1 VVIAPYSL
9 EGFRGFQDTHPLIS
23 TGTGLGDG
31 KDIMNAV
38 FLQIDIDVQA
48 KVD

>member
-1 VVIAPYSL
+1 M
-9 EGFRGFQDTHPLIS
+9 GGFQDTHPLIS

>member
-1 VVIAPYSL
+1 M
-9 EGFRGFQDTHPLIS
+9 GGFQDTHPLIS
-23 TGTGLGDG
+23 TGTCFEGE